1 MGMNYTNETF
11 AVVRAFAMMFE
22 AFVLTVTL
30 WKLKR
35 AKVSRTD
42 SGHLNIADAS
52 ILLALQLLMVA
63 TGLFAAFYFTIEKST
78 GKKAINMAKDII
90 DFLLGVMYFKMI
102 QHFVTSFK
110 LQT

>member
-22 AFVLTVTL
+22 AFVLIVTL

-52 ILLALQLLMVA
+52 ILLAL
-63 TGLFAAFYFTIEKST
+63 
-78 GKKAINMAKDII
+78 
-90 DFLLGVMYFKMI
+90 
-102 QHFVTSFK
+102 
-110 LQT
+110 